1 MKYTKE
7 QIEHFERGR
16 VWIQKHIS
24 QKIDKEQFES
34 WVQSF
39 GCMNFT
45 YEQVLEAIKI
55 VGYKNYTNKQEYTRP
70 VNYFDFLDSSSSY
83 IDFDEV
89 RKQKREQYELIIKV
103 LETYGI
109 TEEDFKEKI
118 KNFNKEK

>member
-7 QIEHFERGR
+7 QLEHFDKGLI
-16 VWIQKHIS
+16 WIQQHIS
-24 QKIDKEQFES
+24 QIIRKDSYDS
-34 WVQSF
+34 WIKSF
-39 GCMNFT
+39 GCMNMT

-55 VGYKNYTNKQEYTRP
+55 VGYKNYTNKQGYTRP

-83 IDFDEV
+83 VDFDEV